1 AWGGVVAVPAGLPP
15 GVPAG
20 GTVQVLATTDGGVH
34 ALYLLRL
41 RQPTRFLYDFHFY
54 HDVEHPTVRRLR
66 AELLEGLRARP
77 PAAVVLFERGWPAG
91 DYGRLR
97 RFPELAG
104 WLEAG
109 YRVAAGGGGVRGYGA
124 RGGRLGRWERGGAG

>member
-15 GVPAG
+15 LVPAD
-20 GTVQVLATTDGGVH
+20 GTVQVLDTTDGGVH

-77 PAAVVLFERGWPAG
+77 PPAVVPFERGWPAG

-97 RFPELAG
+97 FGELAG
-104 WLEAG
+104 WVETG
-109 YRVAAGGGGVRGYGA
+109 YRIAAEGDGFRIYAA
-124 RGGRLGRWERGGAG
+124 RGGS